1 MSKIEAANDNHYL
14 LHTSNSLVIKSSLN
28 SIEGL
33 PKTLKIYRIF
43 GSKFWQVR
51 LYLNGKYLSQSLKT
65 TDLSEAKKLAADFFQ
80 SIKLRHPKA
89 VLALLKP
96 QTDQEIVAKAIDFVI
111 AANEDRVKRDEI
123 KRASALI
130 MRGRLEGFV
139 YEFFIA
145 QTVKNIDTQT
155 LQKFID
161 FLTEK
166 NLGTTTIQGY
176 LSLVNVLLRY
186 FYTEKHLQ
194 QIPITPR
201 IKNQN
206 NSRGAFTITEYAQIL
221 RKSRALTRER
231 FTAWGIGKRLWIKE
245 QYQTMPVE
253 MNWLIRFMV
262 YTFVRPG
269 DIRQLQNKHIEV
281 VKGDR
286 SYLRINLPEVKR
298 HRSPIVSLPNAV
310 SIYRHITAHQLA
322 SGFGNPDDYVFFP
335 EEPNRRLILNII
347 GWLFNWILKDLGI
360 KRGPHNI
367 DRSLYSLR
375 HTSITLR
382 LLYGGSIDL
391 LTLARNAR
399 TSVDMIEKHYASTLA
414 AEMNVALLHSKK
426 R

>member
-1 MSKIEAANDNHYL
+1 
-14 LHTSNSLVIKSSLN
+14 
-28 SIEGL
+28 L

-51 LYLNGKYLSQSLKT
+51 FYLNGKYISQSLKT
-65 TDLSEAKKLAADFFQ
+65 TDVNVARALAENFFASVKAK
-80 SIKLRHPKA
+80 HPKA
-89 VLALLKP
+89 VLALVKP
-96 QTDQEIVAKAIDFVI
+96 QTNQELISKAIDCLIVT
-111 AANEDRVKRDEI
+111 NQDRVKRDEI
-123 KRASALI
+123 KHSSSII
-130 MRGRLEGFV
+130 MRGRLEGFI
-139 YEFFIA
+139 YEFFKD
-145 QTVKNIDTQT
+145 QDVKNINTHT

-161 FLTEK
+161 FLTDQGL
-166 NLGTTTIQGY
+166 NTTTIQGY
-176 LSLVNVLLRY
+176 LSLSNNLIRY
-186 FYTEKHLQ
+186 LYSEKHIS
-194 QIPITPR
+194 QIPLNPR
-201 IKNQN
+201 LKNQN

-231 FTAWGIGKRLWIKE
+231 FTAWGVGKRLWIKE

-281 VKGDR
+281 IKGAR
-286 SYLRINLPEVKR
+286 SYLRINLPEIKR

-310 SIYRHITAHQLA
+310 AIYRQVMAHQLA
-322 SGFGNPDDYVFFP
+322 NGFGRPDDYVFFP

-360 KRGPHNI
+360 KRGPHEI

-375 HTSITLR
+375 HTSITFR

-399 TSVDMIEKHYASTLA
+399 TSVDMIEKHYASTLS
-414 AEMNVALLHSKK
+414 AEMNIKLLHNK
-426 R
+426 RR